1 MTDRQTRRYRDVYGN
16 TATITS
22 NRDGVTVHALI
33 GSEAEVHHCSTVWG
47 AFQLLRRISGGS
59 YWVEV

>member
-1 MTDRQTRRYRDVYGN
+1 MNDNMRRYRDCYGN
-16 TATITS
+16 TATITAYP
-22 NRDGVTVHALI
+22 DCVIVHAAI
-33 GSEAEVHHCSTVWG
+33 GDEASVHHCTNVWG